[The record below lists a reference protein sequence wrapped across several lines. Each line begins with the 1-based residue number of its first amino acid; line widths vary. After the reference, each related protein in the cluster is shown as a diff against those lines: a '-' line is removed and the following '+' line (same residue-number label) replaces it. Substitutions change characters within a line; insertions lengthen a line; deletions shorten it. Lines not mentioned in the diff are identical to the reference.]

1 MSTARAAFPAK
12 ASLAPEEPED
22 LFIIAF
28 DEYSAA
34 LDEVD
39 AAKAEVERLQ
49 DALPDDARR
58 PCRTLIGV
66 TTEDGRPVAVYAH
79 TPEEIDAAADAMRQG
94 SDGGAEID
102 MYVIEV
108 FAAAAHEA
116 LRQDAERGMKAQ
128 DTAGLPAAR
137 ERYHVAWADA
147 CVARD
152 RMLTI
157 VPISPEGI
165 VWLSQFVHAAANDD
179 RDLEVAAKAAR
190 NLALATSRKV
200 FGRDLLP
207 TLH

>member
-1 MSTARAAFPAK
+1 MRFDPSLEK
-12 ASLAPEEPED
+12 ATPQTDEPED
-22 LFIIAF
+22 LFVLAF

-34 LDEVD
+34 LDVLD
-39 AAKAEVERLQ
+39 AAKAEVEQLQ

-58 PCRTLIGV
+58 PCRALIGV

-79 TPEEIDAAADAMRQG
+79 THEEIDEAVEAMRRG
-94 SDGGAEID
+94 SNGDTVTDTPI
-102 MYVIEV
+102 IEA

-116 LRQDAERGMKAQ
+116 LRQDAERGMEAQ
-128 DTAGLPAAR
+128 VKLGLPAAR

>member
-1 MSTARAAFPAK
+1 MNAAPDQHK
-12 ASLAPEEPED
+12 AASETGEPED
-22 LFIIAF
+22 LFVLAWN
-28 DEYSAA
+28 EYTAA

-39 AAKAEVERLQ
+39 AAMVEIERLQ
-49 DALPDDARR
+49 AALPNDARR
-58 PCRTLIGV
+58 PCRALVGV
-66 TTEDGRPVAVYAH
+66 TTEDGNPTAVYAH
-79 TPEEIDAAADAMRQG
+79 THEEIDAAAEAMRQG

-102 MYVIEV
+102 MYVIDV

-128 DTAGLPAAR
+128 DEAGLPAAR

-165 VWLSQFVHAAANDD
+165 AWLAQYVHTAANEEQ
-179 RDLEVAAKAAR
+179 DLELAAKAAR